1 MEDAAYS
8 LLGIFS
14 VTGIPPIYG
23 EGERSLGHLLAHVL
37 AGSGDVSILAWTGE
51 SGGYNSCLPAHI
63 SVFNQPTTS
72 HLPPPIQDAE
82 IEKITASHSSSF
94 DLDVALRLYDRL
106 NDLDAPWFAASRM
119 KLPCIAFQLPSLS
132 LYRTRPDRIYRV
144 NTHAFGIV
152 EIITRTDLSRLNSL
166 YLVHPWLDT
175 LLEHEDIQ
183 SGILVEDDV
192 VPPPS
197 PITDDEEICDE
208 EMDHDSSSLPEPEL
222 PSFPTPVRMVP
233 MDREARARQL
243 VARLRQPF
251 GALLVTLAS
260 TGRRVVGYKRVA
272 ADSMITVQF
281 QENLSLSELLDNV
294 RTIDVL

>member
-1 MEDAAYS
+1 M
-8 LLGIFS
+8 
-14 VTGIPPIYG
+14 
-23 EGERSLGHLLAHVL
+23 H
-37 AGSGDVSILAWTGE
+37 
-51 SGGYNSCLPAHI
+51 C
-63 SVFNQPTTS
+63 
-72 HLPPPIQDAE
+72 
-82 IEKITASHSSSF
+82 
-94 DLDVALRLYDRL
+94 
-106 NDLDAPWFAASRM
+106 
-119 KLPCIAFQLPSLS
+119 PSLS
-132 LYRTRPDRIYRV
+132 LYQTCPDRIYRV

-152 EIITRTDLSRLNSL
+152 EIIMRTDLSRLNSL

-192 VPPPS
+192 IPPPS

-208 EMDHDSSSLPEPEL
+208 EMDHDSLSLPEPEL
-222 PSFPTPVRMVP
+222 LSFPTPVRMVP

-243 VARLRQPF
+243 IAHLRQPF

-281 QENLSLSELLDNV
+281 QENLSLSEILDNV
-294 RTIDVL
+294 CTIDVL